1 MKMISKMRPYSMINL
16 PWNRWWCWW
25 WLLLIS
31 VVWVGDVLLLSEV
44 VELFF
49 ICGRS
54 KMSRTEKLD
63 DRGIL
68 ISNNLEIDKRKFIYQ
83 FNGINSCSS
92 STSSII
98 NWDVICCD
106 SGSFGHILNGSFWK
120 RDAQYSKIRQ
130 KNSWNH
136 IALALYTIEFFNG
149 TCRSKNFTNT

>member
-49 ICGRS
+49 ICGRA

-68 ISNNLEIDKRKFIYQ
+68 ISNNLEIDKRKFIY
-83 FNGINSCSS
+83 INSME
-92 STSSII
+92 SIVAVVLSI
-98 NWDVICCD
+98 EMLFVVIQD
-106 SGSFGHILNGSFWK
+106 HLDIYWMADFE
-120 RDAQYSKIRQ
+120 REAQYSKIRQ
-130 KNSWNH
+130 KKNSWNH

-149 TCRSKNFTNT
+149 TCRSKNVKNTSIF